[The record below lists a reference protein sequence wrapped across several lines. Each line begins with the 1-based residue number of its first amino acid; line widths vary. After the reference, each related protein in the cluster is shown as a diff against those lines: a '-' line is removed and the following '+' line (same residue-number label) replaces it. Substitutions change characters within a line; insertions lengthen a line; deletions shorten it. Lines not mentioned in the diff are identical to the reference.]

1 MIECPACKHQEFV
14 GSLFCGECGT
24 RLVRLSSSPTMQVP
38 RNRIDQEASVTK
50 PGTLDVPELE
60 PGAVLGLWVVTTGA
74 VLSLV
79 GRDSY
84 TLGRVI
90 PTEAIIPDIDLSSF
104 RANDH
109 GVSRIHAEIRVDVDG
124 VRVVDLDS
132 ANGTLVNGKRLNP
145 QDPARIRQGDIIQL
159 GSLSL
164 QLISRFRG

>member
-14 GSLFCGECGT
+14 GALFCGECGT
-24 RLVRLSSSPTMQVP
+24 RLVRLSSSPTLQVP
-38 RNRIDQEASVTK
+38 RDRIDQEASVTK
-50 PGTLDVPELE
+50 PGTQDVPELE
-60 PGAVLGLWVVTTGA
+60 PGAVLGLRVVSTGA

-90 PTEAIIPDIDLSSF
+90 PTEAIIPDIDLASF

-109 GVSRIHAEIRVDVDG
+109 GVSRIHAEIRLDVDG
-124 VRVVDLDS
+124 VRLIDLES
-132 ANGTLVNGKRLNP
+132 ANGTLVNGKRLSP
-145 QDPARIRQGDIIQL
+145 QDPTQIRQGDIIQL